1 MKPTYLTTAFALA
14 ASAALG
20 VGTIQAAQA
29 ATLKMECGATGND
42 RAFCEY
48 VEQRFTE
55 ATGHDLEF
63 VELPNSSSE
72 KLGLFQQIFASGQSG
87 VVDVF
92 QADVVWPG
100 ILAPHMLDLSDAL
113 GDLEPHF
120 FPGAWR
126 NNVIDGELKAVP
138 GFIDTGILFY
148 RTDLLDKYNEQPP
161 QTWAEMERIARKVQ
175 AAEREAGHDNFW
187 GLVFQGKAYE
197 GLTCN
202 ALEWV
207 ASHNGGTLVDADG
220 NITINNAGAAEGL
233 DTAAGWIG
241 EIAPRGVMGY
251 QEEEARAV
259 FQTGD
264 ALFMRN
270 WPYAYL
276 LAQDEGSPV
285 QGKVGIVPLPKGSGD
300 GQHAA
305 ALGGWQWAVSRY
317 TEHPD
322 AAKALVRILS
332 DAETQT
338 QRFLMTGVSPARMDV
353 YDDPRI
359 LEAAPHMSDL
369 LAVFE
374 AAVARPASPTGDKY
388 ARVSNAFYNAAFAV
402 LNGEMNGEQA
412 VADLERRLARIKR
425 NAW

>member
-1 MKPTYLTTAFALA
+1 MKRAHITTCLAMAACTAL
-14 ASAALG
+14 SIG
-20 VGTIQAAQA
+20 AAQA

-42 RAFCEY
+42 RAFCSY
-48 VEQRFTE
+48 VEQRFNA
-55 ATGHDLEF
+55 ATGHTLEF

-100 ILAPHMLDLSDAL
+100 ILAPHMLDLSGEL
-113 GDLEPHF
+113 SDLEPDF
-120 FPGAWR
+120 FPGAWQ
-126 NNVIDGELKAVP
+126 NNQIDGELKAIP
-138 GFIDTGILFY
+138 GFIDTGMLLY
-148 RTDLLDKYNEQPP
+148 RADLLDKYNEQPP
-161 QTWAEMERIARKVQ
+161 QTWAEMERIAEKIQ
-175 AAEREAGHDNFW
+175 SAERDAGHDNFW

-202 ALEWV
+202 AIEWV

-220 NITINNAGAAEGL
+220 NITINNQGAAQGL

-241 EIAPRGVMGY
+241 HIAPQGVMGY

-259 FQTGD
+259 FQNGD

-270 WPYAYL
+270 WPYAYQ
-276 LAQDEGSPV
+276 LAQDEGSSIK
-285 QGKVGIVPLPKGSGD
+285 GKVGIAPLPKGGD
-300 GQHAA
+300 NGQHAA

-317 TEHPD
+317 TEHPE
-322 AAKALVRILS
+322 AAIELVRILS
-332 DAETQT
+332 EAETQV
-338 QRFLMTGVSPARMDV
+338 QRFLMTGVSPARLDV

-359 LEAAPHMSDL
+359 LETAPHMTQL

-374 AAVARPASPTGDKY
+374 SAVARPATPTGDNY

-402 LNGEMNGEQA
+402 LNGDMNGEQA